1 MKKRVLEPA
10 PRQRIDGAEELRRFR
25 LPYRLRRQS
34 PLKEELP
41 TVKKIAA
48 ALAAAFPI
56 FAAPAFAGSPEVF
69 TGRLSDLAVGGYDAV
84 AYFEEGKPVKGA
96 KEFAF
101 SYDGATWLFS
111 SADNLD
117 QFKEDP
123 DAYAPQY
130 GGYCAWAVAQGYTAP
145 GNPKNWSVRGGKLY
159 LNYDS
164 GVQAKWLKDPD
175 GFIAKANANW
185 PAVLD
190 K

>member
-1 MKKRVLEPA
+1 MTLLLKLFPA
-10 PRQRIDGAEELRRFR
+10 A
-25 LPYRLRRQS
+25 
-34 PLKEELP
+34 
-41 TVKKIAA
+41 TA
-48 ALAAAFPI
+48 ALSFLAG
-56 FAAPAFAGSPEVF
+56 PAFAGSPEVF
-69 TGRLSDLAVGGYDAV
+69 TGRFSDLAVGGYDAV
-84 AYFEEGKPVKGA
+84 AYFEDGAPVKGV
-96 KEFAF
+96 KEFA
-101 SYDGATWLFS
+101 YQYEDATWLFS
-111 SADNLD
+111 SADNLE

-175 GFIAKANANW
+175 GFIKTADANW